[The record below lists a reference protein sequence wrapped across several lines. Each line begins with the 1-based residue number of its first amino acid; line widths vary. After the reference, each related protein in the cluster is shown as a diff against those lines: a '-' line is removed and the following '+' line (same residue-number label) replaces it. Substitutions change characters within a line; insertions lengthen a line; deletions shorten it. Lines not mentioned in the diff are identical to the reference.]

1 MRDVARLELGVA
13 EPPQL
18 MIDGGPPPLTIKT
31 SPFRGITDMFTV
43 WKAPVE
49 SPSDGG
55 LPYPWEQA
63 TAYWVVRDPRD
74 AIAPATRRH
83 YG

>member
-13 EPPQL
+13 EPPNL
-18 MIDGGPPPLTIKT
+18 LLDGGPPPLTIAT

-49 SPSDGG
+49 SRSEAG
-55 LPYPWEQA
+55 L
-63 TAYWVVRDPRD
+63 R
-74 AIAPATRRH
+74 TRGR
-83 YG
+83 G

>member
-13 EPPQL
+13 EPPNL
-18 MIDGGPPPLTIKT
+18 LLDGGPPPLTITT

-49 SPSDGG
+49 SRRMAG
-55 LPYPWEQA
+55 L
-63 TAYWVVRDPRD
+63 R
-74 AIAPATRRH
+74 TRGRR
-83 YG
+83 